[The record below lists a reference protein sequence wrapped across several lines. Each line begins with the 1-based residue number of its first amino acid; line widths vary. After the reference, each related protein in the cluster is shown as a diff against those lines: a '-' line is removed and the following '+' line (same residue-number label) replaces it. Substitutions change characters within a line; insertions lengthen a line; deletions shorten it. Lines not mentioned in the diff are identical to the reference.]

1 MKNVAAVVLAAG
13 KSTRMKSSLSK
24 VMHPIAGRPVVS
36 YVLEAAR
43 AAGAKPVC
51 VVSSKE
57 QKELGDYL
65 KGKSV
70 KTVFQKE
77 ARGTADAVMSARRA
91 LKGFEGYVLILCGD
105 VPLMRSEVLKEFVEH
120 TRKHDATLGVVT
132 MQLNEPGRYGRIVR
146 DLDGHITR
154 IVEAKDATGRE
165 QDIKEVNTGVFCVK
179 KDWLFK
185 SLNKVEPKNAQREYY
200 VTDIVSMAIAEG
212 REVVSTI
219 APLAYEFL
227 GINTRVELAHA
238 AEIIRERI
246 NKAHQLAGV
255 GIVDFRHTYVD
266 VGVSIGRDTEV
277 WPNCFLLG
285 KTKVGADCVIENG
298 VVLKDA
304 VVGDGVHIKS
314 YSVIEESTVSAEAT
328 VGPFSRVRP
337 QSRIGKKAR
346 LGNFVEVKKSEIRE
360 GAKANHLTYLG
371 DATVGEGA
379 NIGCGTIT
387 CNYDGKHKHRTVIG
401 SGAFIG
407 SDTQFIAPVRV
418 GKGATVGAGSTITDN
433 VPPESLALA
442 RSKQVVVKNYRKKR
456 KKG

>member
-13 KSTRMKSSLSK
+13 RSTRMKSELTK
-24 VMHPIAGRPVVS
+24 VMHPIAGWPVIS
-36 YVLEAAR
+36 YVLDVAR
-43 AAGAKPVC
+43 TVGAKPIC
-51 VVSSKE
+51 VVSSRE
-57 QKELGDYL
+57 QKELNDYL
-65 KGKSV
+65 KERSIEF
-70 KTVFQKE
+70 VFQKE

-91 LKGFEGYVLILCGD
+91 LKDFDGYVLILCGD
-105 VPLMRSEVLKEFVEH
+105 VPLMRPEVLGEFVRH
-120 TRKHDATLGVVT
+120 TREHDATLGVVT
-132 MQLNEPGRYGRIVR
+132 MQMKDPERYGRIVR

-154 IVEAKDATGRE
+154 IVEAKDAKGHE
-165 QDIKEVNTGVFCVK
+165 QDIREVNTGVFCVK

-185 SLNKVEPKNAQREYY
+185 SLNKVEPKNAQGEYY

-246 NKAHQLAGV
+246 NQAHQLAGV

-266 VGVSIGRDTEV
+266 AGVSIGRDTEV
-277 WPNCFLLG
+277 WPHCFLMG
-285 KTKVGADCVIENG
+285 KTRVGANCIIENG

-328 VGPFSRVRP
+328 IGPFSRVRP
-337 QSRIGKKAR
+337 ESRIGKGAR
-346 LGNFVEVKKSEIRE
+346 LGNFVEVKKSEIRA

-387 CNYDGKHKHRTVIG
+387 CNYDGKHKYRTVIG
-401 SGAFIG
+401 PGAFIG
-407 SDTQFIAPVRV
+407 SDTQFIAPVKV
-418 GKGATVGAGSTITDN
+418 GRGATVGAGSTITNN
-433 VPPESLALA
+433 VPPDSLALS
-442 RSKQVVVKNYRKKR
+442 RSEQVVVKNYRKK
-456 KKG
+456 KKRG